1 MSEKEPKFKVG
12 QRVRC
17 EWLGFEGEVEVVA
30 PVRGGF
36 YYGVSGNPRCPEH
49 YRTMLEESRLEA
61 VEEKPSL
68 VEADFFEF
76 QQRIEAFYSMVAHAA
91 ISQIIDGF
99 NKLRADIEDD
109 SEEDNMV
116 EPAVE
121 AMSLM
126 DGLRS
131 SLHSILIRAK
141 AMNLAGS
148 GVSTSINEAFEQ
160 LNDLTDAVDELI
172 EQRDAARAEGPEY
185 EFTEE
190 GRTIAPLFVPPGSVA
205 TWLFGMGMIETVTGH
220 VDGKKC
226 FEFGVSETPAAP
238 GDVLTG
244 ARSRE
249 PRIRMVFHD
258 DEAIHRLIADLVLLA
273 NGDVRRRANDAE

>member
-1 MSEKEPKFKVG
+1 MCEKEPKFKVG

-17 EWLGFEGEVEVVA
+17 RVLGIEGVVVGVNVIGTGMIVVD
-30 PVRGGF
+30 VRVDPA
-36 YYGVSGNPRCPEH
+36 YGKGMDYQCRMREC
-49 YRTMLEESRLEA
+49 YLEA
-61 VEEKPSL
+61 VEGKPSPR
-68 VEADFFEF
+68 EMDFSELE
-76 QQRIEAFYSMVAHAA
+76 QRIMAHLAHAA
-91 ISQIIDGF
+91 GSQFIEGF
-99 NKLRADIEDD
+99 NKLREALEDD
-109 SEEDNMV
+109 SDDEAT
-116 EPAVE
+116 EPAIE
-121 AMSLM
+121 AMSMM
-126 DGLRS
+126 DGLREIVS
-131 SLHSILIRAK
+131 GLPAH
-141 AMNLAGS
+141 GS
-148 GVSTSINEAFEQ
+148 GRISEIRDEAVQ
-160 LNDLTDAVDELI
+160 QIDDLSEVIDELI

-258 DEAIHRLIADLVLLA
+258 DEAIHRVIADLVLLA
-273 NGDVRRRANDAE
+273 NGKVQRRANDAE